1 MAIRSP
7 GSLWTGMIRM
17 TFWLLLINLCM
28 VGQDRFSNP
37 NDQQSQAY
45 SSWRM
50 GTVGNPWLR
59 FERWGSGHPEPT
71 HWSPWTWVFDPDL
84 THLIGLLGLIAC
96 HRHLL
101 KQKPR
106 TA

>member
-1 MAIRSP
+1 
-7 GSLWTGMIRM
+7 MIRM
-17 TFWLLLINLCM
+17 TVWLLLINLFM

-37 NDQQSQAY
+37 IDPQGLVY

-59 FERWGSGHPEPT
+59 FERWGSAHSEPVN
-71 HWSPWTWVFDPDL
+71 WTPGSWAFDPDL

-96 HRHLL
+96 HRHLR
-101 KQKPR
+101 KQKLQP
-106 TA
+106 A